1 MVAIL
6 SSLELK
12 TVLSLIETSNAETD
26 VKQRAWMLRSLIAH
40 VNTDS
45 EINTYYLFDFP
56 LPLQY
61 WFLYDNFKPSIV
73 EGRI

>member
-1 MVAIL
+1 LVAIL

-45 EINTYYLFDFP
+45 VITPIIYLIFR
-56 LPLQY
+56 
-61 WFLYDNFKPSIV
+61 FLYNIGFYMTILNLQ
-73 EGRI
+73 